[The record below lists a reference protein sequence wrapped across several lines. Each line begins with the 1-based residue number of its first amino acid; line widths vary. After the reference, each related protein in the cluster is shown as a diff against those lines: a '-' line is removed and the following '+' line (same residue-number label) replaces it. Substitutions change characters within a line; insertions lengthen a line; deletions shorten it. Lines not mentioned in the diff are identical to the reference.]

1 MPRSTARHA
10 RPVIGICATFS
21 SRDGSNTIT
30 VGPAYVDAIEKAGG
44 TPLLLPPTRSARL
57 ARSLVDRIDGLL
69 VPGGAD
75 ISPSRYG
82 QRRHQAHRPLHPRL
96 ETYWFEA
103 LAEADRRRMP
113 ILGICLGSQVL
124 NVGRKGTL
132 VQDIPSQWPDPLPHR
147 PGKDGKRCLHQ
158 ATIEPDTRLASIIG
172 EGKFETNSSHH
183 QASDRPGRGL
193 IVAARATDGV
203 IEALEDPDHPFY
215 LSIQWHPEVMIARKK
230 HLALFEAFVHAAAGP

>member
-1 MPRSTARHA
+1 MPQKRARRT
-10 RPVIGICATFS
+10 RPIIGICASFS
-21 SRDGSNTIT
+21 SRDGSNSIT

-44 TPLLLPPTRSARL
+44 TPMLLPPTRSPRL
-57 ARSLVDRIDGLL
+57 AGDLIDRIDGLL

-82 QRRHQAHRPLHPRL
+82 QRKHQAHRPVHPRL
-96 ETYWFEA
+96 EVYWFEA

-124 NVGRKGTL
+124 NVGREGTL
-132 VQDIPSQWPDPLPHR
+132 VQDIPSQWPKPLPHR
-147 PGKDGKRCLHQ
+147 PGKGEKRCLHHVVV
-158 ATIEPDTRLASIIG
+158 EPNTRLASIVG
-172 EGKFETNSSHH
+172 EGKLETNSSHH

-193 IVAARATDGV
+193 IVSARATDGV

-215 LSIQWHPEVMIARKK
+215 LSIQWHPEVIAARKK